1 MGNEN
6 PAAPHRMVARA
17 GDTFTRIVT
26 WTEDDGTPID
36 LTGASVEWSLAGHGK
51 DVGKDVQYVDS
62 PEASLVDPA
71 GGKTRLHLT
80 VLQTRDLAGVTMEY
94 ELTITLVDATRV
106 TIMSG
111 WLPVEREVLP

>member
-1 MGNEN
+1 MGNES

-17 GDTFTRIVT
+17 GDTFTRIIT

-51 DVGKDVQYVDS
+51 DVQYVDS
-62 PEASLVDPA
+62 PEASLLDPA
-71 GGKTRLHLT
+71 AAKTRLHLT
-80 VLQTRDLAGVTMEY
+80 VLQTRDLAGLTMEY